1 MSQSGRY
8 YAGEAG
14 LWEAIRQRNDDELR
28 QRQIEVAPIT
38 SACAPALTLATM
50 RRSTMPATSK
60 PCLTAIC
67 SNGILATTCE
77 YWHIYILLIRA

>member
-1 MSQSGRY
+1 
-8 YAGEAG
+8 
-14 LWEAIRQRNDDELR
+14 
-28 QRQIEVAPIT
+28 
-38 SACAPALTLATM
+38 M